1 MGLDHAELQAGVS
14 LQVVAPAAGGDCGET
29 RLSRGAARGPHSWT
43 QVAGEEAALSGPDS
57 QPGLGGGGRMSSDS
71 ETWISPLPSSP
82 VGALPGDLCLVQ
94 LWFFEHNL
102 DR

>member
-1 MGLDHAELQAGVS
+1 
-14 LQVVAPAAGGDCGET
+14 
-29 RLSRGAARGPHSWT
+29 
-43 QVAGEEAALSGPDS
+43 
-57 QPGLGGGGRMSSDS
+57 MSSDS
-71 ETWISPLPSSP
+71 ETRISPLPSSP